1 MKKAKGYLEQ
11 GVTKAL
17 LLLGIADPDIVDE
30 TVVYALSGKAQAKS
44 NFKVGKAKV
53 DFVEVF

>member
-1 MKKAKGYLEQ
+1 MKK
-11 GVTKAL
+11 VKAL

-30 TVVYALSGKAQAKS
+30 TVVYALSGNAQTKS